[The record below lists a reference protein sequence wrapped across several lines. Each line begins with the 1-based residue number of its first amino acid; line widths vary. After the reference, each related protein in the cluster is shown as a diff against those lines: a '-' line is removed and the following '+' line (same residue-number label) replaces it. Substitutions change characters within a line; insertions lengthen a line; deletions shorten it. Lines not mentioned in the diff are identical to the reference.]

1 MAETAEGFTVNANIV
16 LDESSASGFIAD
28 IYHDVGIISENTIS
42 YNGTV
47 LLSDT
52 DESFFLGEIK
62 RANSGSHG
70 FTIKS
75 SVLAVS

>member
-28 IYHDVGIISENTIS
+28 IYHDVGIISENTRS

-47 LLSDT
+47 LPIS
-52 DESFFLGEIK
+52 
-62 RANSGSHG
+62 
-70 FTIKS
+70 
-75 SVLAVS
+75 